1 MYISISIRFV
11 LTPSPFLQVS
21 LDVCNTDV
29 HGNYKLFL
37 IAREEHCPLQSPS

>member
-21 LDVCNTDV
+21 LDVVIPMSMATISS
-29 HGNYKLFL
+29 F
-37 IAREEHCPLQSPS
+37 